1 MAGTAN
7 YDGRPSDRTGAGVH
21 RMTGRTPAFVTL
33 RWKCAAAP
41 VDNHHPVS
49 DQGGPPMSASAPAP
63 VPSIRGRFVW
73 YELMTTDVPAAMDFY
88 TKALGWGT
96 QKFDGPIDYHLWT
109 NAGAPVGGVMALP
122 EEARAART
130 PPHWLAAI
138 GSADVDATVTR
149 ASQLGGRVLAE
160 AMDIPNIG
168 RYAVLADPQ
177 GAAFSIYTPAMDTP
191 RSRPTRRRGVV
202 ARARD
207 DGSGSGLP
215 VLRGSLRVGEDDR
228 DGHGGHRHL
237 PDVRPRRTGIRWH
250 LQQASRDARAAQLA
264 ALRPRRRTSRR
275 RSPGSPGSAGRS

>member
-1 MAGTAN
+1 
-7 YDGRPSDRTGAGVH
+7 
-21 RMTGRTPAFVTL
+21 
-33 RWKCAAAP
+33 
-41 VDNHHPVS
+41 
-49 DQGGPPMSASAPAP
+49 MSASAPAP

-160 AMDIPNIG
+160 AMDIPNVG

-177 GAAFSIYTPAMDTP
+177 GAAFSIYTPAMEYPPEADP
-191 RSRPTRRRGVV
+191 
-202 ARARD
+202 
-207 DGSGSGLP
+207 
-215 VLRGSLRVGEDDR
+215 RVGE
-228 DGHGGHRHL
+228 
-237 PDVRPRRTGIRWH
+237 VSWH
-250 LQQASRDARAAQLA
+250 ELATTDPEAAYRFYEDLFGWEKTTAMDMGAIGTYQMYG
-264 ALRPRRRTSRR
+264 R
-275 RSPGSPGSAGRS
+275 AGREYGGIFNKPAEMPGPPNWLLYVHVEDVTTSIAGITGLGGTILNGPMEVPGGDLIAQCMDPQGAAFAVHAKAKKA